1 MHQANARMDAGPSC
15 RPLMRH
21 HLNAPIRRRT
31 FLQRSAAAASLLAL
45 PGLPV
50 LPLRA
55 ADKPVPPSDRVNVG
69 LIGIGA
75 MGSGHLRR
83 LAGDPGFQL
92 VAVCDVD
99 GTRRDNAKN
108 TAEQMYAA
116 TTTSG
121 TYKGCTAYNDYR
133 DVLARSDLDAVLIA
147 TPDHWHSPIAI
158 AAAQAGKDV
167 YCEKPISVTI
177 EEGRQVVET
186 VRRYRRVF
194 QTGTQ
199 YRSIPT
205 IRDVVGFVRRGG
217 LGKVKQ
223 VFTQL
228 FTLNTWFGNAR
239 FQPFTN
245 VLNPDRLGR
254 SFVPLDFALPAEPVP
269 PGLDWDL
276 WVGPAP
282 WRPYNRLYHV
292 NPSPGV
298 VPWSF
303 DEAFGVTSS
312 TWFLSHAADVI
323 QYALGVEESGP
334 VEVIHPSSG
343 EFLTLTFRYANGT
356 LLHFIEDWSQVKT
369 QYHAV
374 PDDARLAGMFGGVF
388 VGERG
393 WVTSLTS
400 GGLIEAGPTSLFDE
414 MKLRTREV
422 GLGGNNHHAN
432 WLECIHTRQAPSCS
446 EELGH
451 RTSTIGHLT
460 NIAYWTGQSLK
471 WNPQTEEFANN
482 DAANRL
488 RSRAARPIAPPQPLP
503 A

>member
-1 MHQANARMDAGPSC
+1 
-15 RPLMRH
+15 MRQ
-21 HLNAPIRRRT
+21 HLASPIRRRT

-45 PGLPV
+45 PGLPAIA
-50 LPLRA
+50 LHA
-55 ADKPVPPSDRVNVG
+55 AEKPVPPSDRVNVG

-99 GTRRDNAKN
+99 RTRRDHAKN
-108 TAEQMYAA
+108 IAEQMYAA
-116 TTTSG
+116 VTTSG

-133 DVLARSDLDAVLIA
+133 DVLARADLDAVLIA

-158 AAAQAGKDV
+158 EAAKAGKDV

-177 EEGRQVVET
+177 AEGRRVVEA
-186 VRRYRRVF
+186 VRRYGRVF

-205 IRDVVGFVRRGG
+205 IRDVVKFVRGGG

-228 FTLNTWFGNAR
+228 FPLNNWLRSER
-239 FQPFTN
+239 FKPFAN
-245 VLNPDRLGR
+245 VVDADRLGG
-254 SFVPLDFALPAEPVP
+254 SYPPLDFALPAEPVP
-269 PGLDWDL
+269 AGLDWDL

-282 WRPYNRLYHV
+282 ARPYNRLYHV

-323 QYALGVEESGP
+323 QYALGVEETGP
-334 VEVIHPSSG
+334 IEVIHPNSG
-343 EFLTLTFRYANGT
+343 EFPTLTFRYANGT
-356 LLHFIEDWSQVKT
+356 LLHFIEDWAQVKT

-374 PDDARLAGMFGGVF
+374 PADARLAGMFGGVF

-393 WVTSLTS
+393 WLTSLTN
-400 GGLIEAGPTSLFDE
+400 GGPIEAGPVSLFDE
-414 MKLRTREV
+414 MKLKTREV
-422 GLGGNNHHAN
+422 GPGGNNHHAN
-432 WLECIHTRQAPSCS
+432 WLECMHTRQAPSCS

-451 RTSTIGHLT
+451 RTATIGHLT
-460 NIAYWTGQSLK
+460 NLAYWTGQSLK
-471 WNPQTEEFANN
+471 WNPTAEEFANC

-488 RSRAARPIAPPQPLP
+488 RSRAARPIPPPGPKP